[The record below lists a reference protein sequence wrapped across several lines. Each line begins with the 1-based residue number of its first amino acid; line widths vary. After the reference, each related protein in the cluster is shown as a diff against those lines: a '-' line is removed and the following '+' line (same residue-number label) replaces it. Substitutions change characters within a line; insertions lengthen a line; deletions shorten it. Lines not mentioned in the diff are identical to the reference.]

1 MEERIQ
7 KILARYGYGSRREAE
22 KLIEEGLISV
32 NGKTAV
38 LGQKADLET
47 DSIKVR
53 NHLLTIKKIKKIYIA
68 FNKPRG
74 VLSDIVKTR
83 EEKIVRDYIDVP
95 DHIFIVGRLD
105 KDSEG
110 LMLLTND
117 GELTNTLTHPRYQ
130 HEKEYEVLLN
140 RVPDEKQLKAW
151 RNGVVLED
159 KTRTRKARVDI
170 IHSDTKGC
178 WVRVVMKEGKKRQ
191 IRETA
196 ERIGLFVKRLIRVR
210 ISTLE
215 LGNLD
220 KGRWRYLSEKE
231 IMSLQNEAYSRK

>member
-1 MEERIQ
+1 MEERLQ
-7 KILARYGYGSRREAE
+7 KILSRHGYGSRREAE
-22 KLIEEGLISV
+22 KLIIEGRVFV
-32 NGKTAV
+32 NGKVAI
-38 LGQKADLET
+38 LGQKADIEN
-47 DSIKVR
+47 DSIKIGNR
-53 NHLLTIKKIKKIYIA
+53 LLKNDEPEKIYIA
-68 FNKPRG
+68 FHKPRG

-83 EEKIVRDYIDVP
+83 EEKIVRDYIDIP
-95 DHIFIVGRLD
+95 EHIFIVGRLD

-117 GELTNTLTHPRYQ
+117 GELANVLTHPRYE

-140 RVPDEKQLKAW
+140 RTPDEKQLKAW

-159 KTRTRKARVDI
+159 GVRTGKASVNI
-170 IHSDTKGC
+170 LYVDTKGC

-196 ERIGLFVKRLIRVR
+196 ARIGLFAKRIVR
-210 ISTLE
+210 IRIGTLE

-220 KGRWRYLSEKE
+220 KGKWRYLSEKE
-231 IMSLQNEAYSRK
+231 IKSLRKGLA

>member
-1 MEERIQ
+1 MEERLQ
-7 KILARYGYGSRREAE
+7 KILSRYGYGSRRESE
-22 KLIEEGLISV
+22 RLISEGKVFV
-32 NGKTAV
+32 NGNPAI
-38 LGQKADLET
+38 LGQKADIEA
-47 DSIKVR
+47 DSIKIGNR
-53 NHLLTIKKIKKIYIA
+53 LLKNKEPEKIYIA
-68 FNKPRG
+68 FHKPRG

-83 EEKIVRDYIDVP
+83 EEKIVRDYIDIP
-95 DHIFIVGRLD
+95 EHIFIVGRLD

-117 GELTNTLTHPRYQ
+117 GELANVLTHPRYE

-140 RVPDEKQLKAW
+140 RTPDDKQLKAW

-159 KTRTRKARVDI
+159 GVRTGKASVNIMFTDA
-170 IHSDTKGC
+170 KGC

-196 ERIGLFVKRLIRVR
+196 ARIGLFAKRIVR
-210 ISTLE
+210 KRIGTLE

-220 KGRWRYLSEKE
+220 KGKWRYLTEKE
-231 IMSLQNEAYSRK
+231 IKNLRKGLA

>member
-7 KILARYGYGSRREAE
+7 KILARYGYGSRRDAE
-22 KLIEEGLISV
+22 KLIAEGLVSV

-38 LGQKADLET
+38 LGQKADIET

-53 NHLLTIKKIKKIYIA
+53 NHLLKKKEFQGIYIA

-83 EEKIVRDYIDVP
+83 EEKIVRDYIDIP

-117 GELTNTLTHPRYQ
+117 GELANVLTHPRYE

-151 RNGVVLED
+151 ENGVVLED
-159 KTRTRKARVDI
+159 RTRTGKAKVEI
-170 IHSDTKGC
+170 IHSDPKGC

-196 ERIGLFVKRLIRVR
+196 ARIGLFVKRIIRVR

-215 LGNLD
+215 LGKLD
-220 KGRWRYLSEKE
+220 RGKWRYLSEKE
-231 IMSLQNEAYSRK
+231 VKSLRKGLI

>member
-1 MEERIQ
+1 MEERLQ
-7 KILARYGYGSRREAE
+7 KILSRYGYGSRREAE
-22 KLIEEGLISV
+22 KLIAEGIVSV
-32 NGKTAV
+32 NGKTAI
-38 LGQKADLET
+38 LGQKADIES
-47 DSIKVR
+47 DSIKVGNR
-53 NHLLTIKKIKKIYIA
+53 LLKKKETQKIYIA

-74 VLSDIVKTR
+74 VLSDIVR
-83 EEKIVRDYIDVP
+83 IRDEKIVRDYIDVP

-117 GELTNTLTHPRYQ
+117 GELANVLTHPRYE

-159 KTRTRKARVDI
+159 GLRTGKASVSIFHTDPQ
-170 IHSDTKGC
+170 GC
-178 WVRVVMKEGKKRQ
+178 WVRVIMKEGKKRQ
-191 IRETA
+191 IRETSA
-196 ERIGLFVKRLIRVR
+196 RIGLFTKRIIRIR
-210 ISTLE
+210 IGTLE

-220 KGRWRYLSEKE
+220 KGKWRYLTEKE
-231 IMSLQNEAYSRK
+231 IKSLRKGLV